1 MPSSGPTQA
10 AMGENEATSTCCS
23 NTTITRTTRA
33 VLQRRDA
40 HVERSVGAGQEVLC
54 ESLDTR
60 TFLTLSDV
68 KNLPNTLVNNFK
80 PVISVGI
87 VNQFKL

>member
-1 MPSSGPTQA
+1 
-10 AMGENEATSTCCS
+10 
-23 NTTITRTTRA
+23 
-33 VLQRRDA
+33 
-40 HVERSVGAGQEVLC
+40 VERSVGAGQEVLC